1 MIMDPIGH
9 TIEVDT
15 FRKEKDRFFA
25 SDPHSPLPED
35 QKAAFEGL
43 SYFPVAPE
51 LRFEVKVERLNGNP
65 EIQI

>member
-1 MIMDPIGH
+1 MIIDPIEH

-35 QKAAFEGL
+35 HLIF
-43 SYFPVAPE
+43 
-51 LRFEVKVERLNGNP
+51 R
-65 EIQI
+65 